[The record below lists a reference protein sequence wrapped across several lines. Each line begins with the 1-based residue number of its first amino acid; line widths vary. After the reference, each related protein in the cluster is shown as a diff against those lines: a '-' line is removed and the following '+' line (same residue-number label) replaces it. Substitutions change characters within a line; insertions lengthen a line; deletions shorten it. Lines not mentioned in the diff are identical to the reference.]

1 MKFCIVQFE
10 SIKLLFYFSKPLF
23 PFLYISQLFREKL
36 FRSMADRLSFDG
48 WAAAGYNY
56 VSLDD
61 CWMLRDRDPKTQR
74 LVADPSR
81 FPSGI
86 KSLADYV
93 RAYFY
98 S

>member
-1 MKFCIVQFE
+1 
-10 SIKLLFYFSKPLF
+10 
-23 PFLYISQLFREKL
+23 
-36 FRSMADRLSFDG
+36 MADRLSADG

-61 CWMLRDRDPKTQR
+61 CWMLRERDPNTLR

-93 RAYFY
+93 RLYPSIYDVYLSFI
-98 S
+98 